1 MFCPM
6 CGAPNEDDAEF
17 CGNCGAAMNPEDASV
32 ETPQEID
39 AVEEAVDEPVE
50 EGAAVE
56 AAPAESAPPP
66 AKASL
71 SVPTSGL
78 AVAALVSGVAGL
90 TLLPLVGGI
99 LAMVLGYMARRDIRD
114 RPDEVSGDGLALA
127 GIVMGWIS
135 IGLVVVGCLVFGA
148 IAGCSM
154 FAALGAGGY

>member
-17 CGNCGAAMNPEDASV
+17 CGNGVVFWCGAVDSV

-39 AVEEAVDEPVE
+39 PVEEAVDEPVE

-66 AKASL
+66 ARAL
-71 SVPTSGL
+71 PSVPTSGL

-99 LAMVLGYMARRDIRD
+99 LALVLGYMARRDIRD

-127 GIVMGWIS
+127 GIIMGWIS
-135 IGLVVVGCLVFGA
+135 IGLVVVGCLFFGA
-148 IAGCSM
+148 IAACGM
-154 FAALGAGGY
+154 VGALGYGGY